1 MSRRSDARIDQL
13 GAANRWGK
21 RTAPLLAT
29 MLAFPPVARGVRL
42 LETYLA
48 ILQGKGA
55 GSGWGLQGEVEAAA
69 RSVRTAQPLIV
80 DAGANVG
87 AWTLAIDEWLAPLHP
102 CYLLIEP
109 STHCLPALQGL
120 PLRYFDIVHA
130 AVGKFDGEAELISNA
145 AGSEAASLHLRRDT
159 YHQYAQM
166 AGSVR
171 ATEQGPKS
179 EALRERVAVRS
190 LDSLAAERDIPHI
203 NLLKLDVEG
212 NEFDALLGAKR
223 LLGEKRVD
231 AICFEFGSAHIN
243 SRVFFHDLW
252 DLLHPLGYTIH
263 RIMPGGGLL
272 PVTSYYEDLEHFRGV
287 SNYIAVSGSVTTL
300 QA

>member
-1 MSRRSDARIDQL
+1 MARRSDVRVDQL

-29 MLAFPPVARGVRL
+29 MLAFPPLARGVRL

-87 AWTLAIDEWLAPLHP
+87 AWTLAIDAWLAPLHP
-102 CYLLIEP
+102 CYLLMEP
-109 STHCLPALQGL
+109 STCCLPALRGL
-120 PLRYFDIVHA
+120 PLRCFDVLHA
-130 AVGKFDGEAELISNA
+130 AVGQFDGEAELISNA
-145 AGSEAASLHLRRDT
+145 AGSEAASLHPRRDT
-159 YHQYAQM
+159 WHQYGQPDEL
-166 AGSVR
+166 VH
-171 ATEQGPKS
+171 ATEQGTKAQ
-179 EALRERVAVRS
+179 ALRERVAVRS
-190 LDSLAAERDIPHI
+190 LDSIAAERNIAHI

-212 NEFDALLGAKR
+212 NEFDALLGARR
-223 LLGEKRVD
+223 LLDEGRID

-252 DLLHPLGYTIH
+252 DLLHPSGYTMH
-263 RIMPGGGLL
+263 RIVPGGGLL
-272 PVTSYYEDLEHFRGV
+272 PITTYYEDLEHFRGV
-287 SNYIAVSGSVTTL
+287 SNYIALSGSITHL